1 MIYKQTENLEDDL
14 NSILWILLTI
24 TWLREQIV
32 LI

>member
-1 MIYKQTENLEDDL
+1 MIYEQTENLEDDL
-14 NSILWILLTI
+14 NHILWILLTI